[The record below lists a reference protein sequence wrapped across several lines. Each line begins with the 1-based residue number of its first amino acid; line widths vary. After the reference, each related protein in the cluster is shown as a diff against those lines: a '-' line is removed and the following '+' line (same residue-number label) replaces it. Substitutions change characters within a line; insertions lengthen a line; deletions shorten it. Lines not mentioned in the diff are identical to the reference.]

1 MCPLPS
7 TKNALYWQP
16 TIGESMVKMDFLRY
30 AKPLFWWVV
39 VLLKKT
45 IHGSKELIKDELLVG
60 PSSWTMG
67 S

>member
-7 TKNALYWQP
+7 TKNALYWQS
-16 TIGESMVKMDFLRY
+16 TIGESMVEMDFLRY